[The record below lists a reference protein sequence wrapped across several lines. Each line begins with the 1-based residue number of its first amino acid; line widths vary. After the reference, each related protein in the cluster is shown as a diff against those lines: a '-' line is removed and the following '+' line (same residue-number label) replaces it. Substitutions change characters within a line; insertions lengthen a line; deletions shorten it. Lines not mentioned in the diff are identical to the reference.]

1 MSRPAAKIVLASV
14 MAMLVA
20 SAAGAQVPTP
30 VQRSSVEMPTTA
42 GMPEFRDPKT
52 GQIWTPANVGR
63 GPIGKPTPADL
74 AFDPLAQAERVKDVV
89 IQRPGLTPLG
99 WSAPTAGPTT
109 PLVTM
114 DNASLAA
121 VPARRWQV
129 VLYVSNN
136 SAGTLAPMI
145 DCRFTNAGKLVE
157 ETRALL
163 PGIAA
168 GVRGGVTIYGPKTD
182 LFVDRAS
189 CRVVSP

>member
-1 MSRPAAKIVLASV
+1 MSRPAAKFVFVSV
-14 MAMLVA
+14 MAMMAA
-20 SAAGAQVPTP
+20 SAAGAQAPTP
-30 VQRSSVEMPTTA
+30 VLRSSVEMSTTA

-52 GQIWTPANVGR
+52 GQIWTPENVGQ

-74 AFDPLAQAERVKDVV
+74 AFDPLAQAQRIKGVV
-89 IQRPGLTPLG
+89 VQRPGFTPLG
-99 WSAPTAGPTT
+99 WAAPTAGPTT

-163 PGIAA
+163 PGIGA
-168 GVRGGVTIYGPKTD
+168 GVRGGVTIFGPKTD

-189 CRVVSP
+189 CRIVSP

>member
-1 MSRPAAKIVLASV
+1 MSRPTAQIVLASV
-14 MAMLVA
+14 TAMMVA
-20 SAAGAQVPTP
+20 SAAGAQATAP
-30 VQRSSVEMPTTA
+30 VQRSSVEMSTTA
-42 GMPEFRDPKT
+42 GMPAFRDPKT
-52 GQIWTPANVGR
+52 GQIWTPANVGQ

-74 AFDPLAQAERVKDVV
+74 AFDPLAQAERIKDVV
-89 IQRPGLTPLG
+89 IQRPGFTPLG
-99 WSAPTAGPTT
+99 WAAPTAGPTT

-129 VLYVSNN
+129 VMYVSNN

-163 PGIAA
+163 PGIGA

-182 LFVDRAS
+182 LYVDRAS

>member
-1 MSRPAAKIVLASV
+1 MSQPAAKFALVSAMAVLA
-14 MAMLVA
+14 A
-20 SAAGAQVPTP
+20 SAAVAQAPTP
-30 VQRSSVEMPTTA
+30 VQRSSVEMSTA
-42 GMPEFRDPKT
+42 AGTPEFRDPKT
-52 GQIWTPANVGR
+52 GQIWTPQNVGQ
-63 GPIGKPTPADL
+63 GPAGKPTPADL
-74 AFDPLAQAERVKDVV
+74 AFDPLAQARRVKGVV
-89 IQRPGLTPLG
+89 IQRPVLTPLG

-114 DNASLAA
+114 DNASLVA

-168 GVRGGVTIYGPKTD
+168 GVRGGVTILGPKTD

-189 CRVVSP
+189 CGVVSP

>member
-1 MSRPAAKIVLASV
+1 MSRPAAKFVFVSV
-14 MAMLVA
+14 MAMMAA
-20 SAAGAQVPTP
+20 SAAGAQAPTP
-30 VQRSSVEMPTTA
+30 VLRSSVEMSTTA

-52 GQIWTPANVGR
+52 GQIWPPENVGQ

-74 AFDPLAQAERVKDVV
+74 AFDPLAQAQRIKGVV
-89 IQRPGLTPLG
+89 VQRPGFTPLG
-99 WSAPTAGPTT
+99 WAAPTAGPTT

-163 PGIAA
+163 PGIGA
-168 GVRGGVTIYGPKTD
+168 GVRGGVTIFGPKTD